1 MQTNFTE
8 EQLADPGT
16 ARANEILRACV
27 HCGFCTATCPTYQVL
42 GDELDS
48 PRGRIYLMKDMLE
61 NERTPDAK
69 TVKHIDRC
77 LSCLACM
84 TTCPSGV
91 HYMHLVD
98 HARDYIEK
106 HYERPWHDRALRWVL
121 ARILPYP
128 GRFRVALLAAKI
140 GRPFARLIPDARL
153 RAMLAMAPKRIPPV
167 SRNDDPQTFPATE
180 RKMRVALMT
189 GCAQKALNTDIND
202 ATIRLLTRLGAEV
215 VVAEGAGCCGALTHH
230 MGKTDE
236 SHRSAAANIRAWAR
250 EMDGKG
256 LDAIVINTSGCGT
269 TVKDYGH
276 MFAQDALAVDAAR
289 VAGIARD
296 VSEVLAELMPEAETR
311 TAQEAKGGIAGT
323 DAAPGKGVHAP
334 PAPTPGGMRVAY
346 HAACSLQ
353 HGQKI
358 KTHPKALLKR
368 AGFEV
373 VEPAD
378 SHLCCGSAGTYNLM
392 QPEISAKLK
401 DRKVRTLEAKA
412 PQVIAAGNIGCMMQ
426 IGSGTQVPVVHTVE
440 LLDWAT
446 GGPVPPAMQARD

>member
-1 MQTNFTE
+1 MQTSFSP
-8 EQLADPGT
+8 EQLADPAI
-16 ARANEILRACV
+16 ARSNEILRKCV

-48 PRGRIYLMKDMLE
+48 PRGRIYLIKDMLE
-61 NERTPDAK
+61 NERVPDAK

-98 HARDYIEK
+98 HAREYIEK
-106 HYERPWHDRALRWVL
+106 TYKRPLGDRALRWIL

-128 GRFRVALLAAKI
+128 TRFRIALLGAKI
-140 GRPFARLIPDARL
+140 GRPFKRLMPDARL
-153 RAMLAMAPKRIPPV
+153 RAMLEMAPKVIPPV
-167 SRNDDPQTFPATE
+167 SRNDDPQSFAPE
-180 RKMRVALMT
+180 GQRRMRVALMT

-202 ATIRLLTRLGAEV
+202 ATIRLLRRFGCEV

-230 MGKTDE
+230 MGKTEE
-236 SHRSAAANIRAWAR
+236 SHATAAKNIRAWAR
-250 EMDGKG
+250 EMDGEG

-276 MFAQDALAVDAAR
+276 MFRGEALAGDAAR
-289 VAGIARD
+289 VSAIAMD
-296 VSEVLAELMPEAETR
+296 VSELLVKLDLPKGTETGL
-311 TAQEAKGGIAGT
+311 T
-323 DAAPGKGVHAP
+323 
-334 PAPTPGGMRVAY
+334 VAY

-358 KTHPKALLKR
+358 KSYPKDLLKS
-368 AGFEV
+368 AGFTV

-392 QPEISAKLK
+392 QPEISGQLK
-401 DRKVRTLEAKA
+401 ARKIRTLEAKA
-412 PQVIAAGNIGCMMQ
+412 PDVIAAGNIGCMMQ
-426 IGSGTQVPVVHTVE
+426 IGSGTAVPVVHTVE
-440 LLDWAT
+440 LIDWAT
-446 GGPVPPAMQARD
+446 GGPQPPALSGDRTAVSDVPILR

>member
-1 MQTNFTE
+1 MQTHFTP
-8 EQLADPGT
+8 EQLEDPGT

-27 HCGFCTATCPTYQVL
+27 HCGFCTATCPTYVTL

-61 NERTPDAK
+61 NERVPDPK

-98 HARDYIEK
+98 HARAYIEE
-106 HYERPWHDRALRWVL
+106 HYDRPWHDRALRWML

-128 GRFRVALLAAKI
+128 GRFRLALLAARI
-140 GRPFARLIPDARL
+140 VRPFRGLMPDARL
-153 RAMLAMAPKRIPPV
+153 KAMLDMAPRRLPPV
-167 SRNDDPQTFPATE
+167 SRNDDPGTHAPE
-180 RKMRVALMT
+180 GPRRKRVALMT
-189 GCAQKALNTDIND
+189 GCAQRALNTDIND
-202 ATIRLLTRLGAEV
+202 ATLRLLTRLGCEV

-230 MGKTDE
+230 MGKTSE
-236 SHRSAAANIRAWAR
+236 SHATAAKNVRAWAR
-250 EMDGKG
+250 EIEGEG

-276 MFAQDALAVDAAR
+276 MFRGTELEAEAAQ
-289 VAGIARD
+289 VAQRARD
-296 VSEVLAELMPEAETR
+296 VSELLEELMPEAEVAAPQPAR
-311 TAQEAKGGIAGT
+311 EGIAGT
-323 DAAPGKGVHAP
+323 DAVTRGGARAPEAL
-334 PAPTPGGMRVAY
+334 TVAY

-353 HGQKI
+353 HGQKV
-358 KTHPKALLKR
+358 KMAPKALLKA
-368 AGFEV
+368 AGYAV

-401 DRKVRTLEAKA
+401 ARKVKTLEAKS
-412 PQVIAAGNIGCMMQ
+412 PDVIATGNIGCMMQ
-426 IGSGTQVPVVHTVE
+426 IGGATGIPVVHTVE

-446 GGPVPPAMQARD
+446 GGPRPRALTTE

>member
-1 MQTNFTE
+1 MKTEFTAA
-8 EQLADPGT
+8 QLQDPGT

-48 PRGRIYLMKDMLE
+48 PRGRIYLIKDMLE
-61 NERTPDAK
+61 NERVPDEK
-69 TVKHIDRC
+69 TVRHIDRC

-98 HARDYIEK
+98 HAREYIETR
-106 HYERPWHDRALRWVL
+106 YRRPAGERALRWLL

-128 GRFRVALLAAKI
+128 GRFRLALLAAKV
-140 GRPFARLIPDARL
+140 GRPFRALLPDPRL
-153 RAMLAMAPKRIPPV
+153 RAMLDMAPRRIPPV
-167 SRNDDPQTFPATE
+167 SRNDDPQSFAQE
-180 RKMRVALMT
+180 RSRRKRVALMT

-202 ATIRLLTRLGAEV
+202 ATIRLLTRLGCEV

-230 MGKTDE
+230 MGRTGE
-236 SHRSAAANIRAWAR
+236 SHASAARNIRAWTN

-276 MFAQDALAVDAAR
+276 MFRNDPLAEDAVR
-289 VAGIARD
+289 VAAIARD
-296 VSEVLAELMPEAETR
+296 VSEVLAELMPEAEVN
-311 TAQEAKGGIAGT
+311 AINLAKAEIGGVDRVPDESAAG
-323 DAAPGKGVHAP
+323 AI
-334 PAPTPGGMRVAY
+334 RVAY

-358 KTHPKALLKR
+358 KSHPKALLKA

-392 QPEISAKLK
+392 QPEISGQLK
-401 DRKVRTLEAKA
+401 ARKVQTLEAKQ
-412 PQVIAAGNIGCMMQ
+412 PDIIAAGNIGCMMQ

-446 GGPVPPAMQARD
+446 GGPRPAALSRRA